1 MVFQPDSVGLGEQAR
16 GMACMLRL
24 FIWSFLLANRVRA
37 LCNLSSL
44 SARTLLATLVP
55 TQYHTGIL
63 RCTRTRVPYSAQPP
77 TAGSLV

>member
-1 MVFQPDSVGLGEQAR
+1 MVFSARLSGSGGTSERNGLHVAP
-16 GMACMLRL
+16 

-44 SARTLLATLVP
+44 SGRTLATLVP
-55 TQYHTGIL
+55 AQYHTGIL
-63 RCTRTRVPYSAQPP
+63 RCTRARVPYSAQPP